1 MIDFGELTKTTVH
14 VGIGGGNWIEVPMLS
29 VADYE
34 EVAKMQAELLRL
46 NEAQDTTDA
55 ARMAAVLEAQKKMLE
70 LARKAIPV
78 ELHDGL
84 ARLDF
89 ERLSKLILLLCTGKD
104 EAEGDEPEKKMTL
117 PSQARQ

>member
-34 EVAKMQAELLRL
+34 EVAKMQTELLRL

-55 ARMAAVLEAQKKMLE
+55 ARMAA
-70 LARKAIPV
+70 
-78 ELHDGL
+78 DGIG
-84 ARLDF
+84 APR
-89 ERLSKLILLLCTGKD
+89 RS
-104 EAEGDEPEKKMTL
+104 A
-117 PSQARQ
+117 